1 MAKGITRE
9 QIVAAA
15 LELLDEQGMDA
26 LTVRALAAR
35 LEVKAPA
42 LYWHVRNK
50 QELLDEMAT
59 FVMRRVVDALAAI
72 PRGGWRED
80 MAAYARVLRSEYLRY
95 RDGARIFSGTRL
107 ADPDVV
113 KAKEPWLERLTATG
127 FTLATADDA
136 LDLVTAFVVGFVIEE
151 QERSRSNDTD
161 PERYSIT
168 ERAIWL
174 GEDADLVKAAGRL
187 RDDGDRRFERHLG
200 IVLDGLASLLRR
212 QSGPSIGP

>member
-15 LELLDEQGMDA
+15 LELLNEHGMDA
-26 LTVRALAAR
+26 LTVRALASR

-59 FVMRRVVDALAAI
+59 FVMRRVTDALAVIPPGGDWRDAI
-72 PRGGWRED
+72 
-80 MAAYARVLRSEYLRY
+80 AAYARVLRSEYLLH
-95 RDGARIFSGTRL
+95 RDGARIFSGTRI
-107 ADPDVV
+107 ADPAVV

-127 FTLATADDA
+127 FSLTEADDT

-151 QERSRSNDTD
+151 QERGRSTGSD
-161 PERYSIT
+161 PARYSLAG
-168 ERAIWL
+168 RDAWL
-174 GEDADLVKAAGRL
+174 GEGAELVKAAGHL
-187 RDDGDRRFERHLG
+187 RDDGDRRFERQLG
-200 IVLDGLASLLRR
+200 VLLDGLAARLR
-212 QSGPSIGP
+212 